1 MRVLLTGAGGFI
13 GSAVR
18 GVFEAAGHDVL
29 GVDALIPQAHATPH
43 AADPTLIRADVRDQA
58 RLLSLLH
65 GVDVVAHQA
74 ALVGAGTSAAD
85 LPAYAS
91 HNDLG
96 TATLL
101 AAMYDA
107 GVHRL
112 VLASSM
118 VVYGEGR
125 YECPEHGKVAP
136 GPRDLQALSR
146 GEFDPTCSACGRVL
160 KPVRVDEATPLRPR
174 GAYAASKS
182 AQEHYA
188 AAWALQ
194 TNSAVV
200 SLRYH
205 NVYGAGMP
213 RDTPYAGAAAI
224 FRSQLAGG
232 RAPEV
237 FEDGAQLRDFV
248 HVRDVAEA
256 NRLAADQLRSARSG
270 GVEAYNVCFGRPISI
285 AEVARILA
293 DATGGPRPV
302 TTGRFRVSD
311 VRHVIG
317 SPRRAAD
324 RLGFR
329 ARIPPDTG
337 LRSFA
342 REPMRPTR

>member
-1 MRVLLTGAGGFI
+1 MRILLTGAAGFI
-13 GSAVR
+13 GRAVR
-18 GVFEAAGHDVL
+18 GTLEAAGHDVL
-29 GVDALIPQAHATPH
+29 GVDALIPQAHANPH
-43 AADPTLIRADVRDQA
+43 AADPTLIRADVRDA
-58 RLLSLLH
+58 PRLLSLLH
-65 GVDVVAHQA
+65 GVDIVAHQA
-74 ALVGAGTSAAD
+74 AMVGAGTSAAD

-101 AAMYDA
+101 AAMHDA

-125 YECPEHGKVAP
+125 YECPEHGDAVP
-136 GPRDLQALSR
+136 GPRDQQALSR
-146 GEFDPTCSACGRVL
+146 GEFDPTCPACGRAL
-160 KPVRVDEATPLRPR
+160 KPVRIDEATPLRPR
-174 GAYAASKS
+174 GAYAASKV

-194 TNSAVV
+194 TDSAVV
-200 SLRYH
+200 ALRYN

-213 RDTPYAGAAAI
+213 RDTPYSGAAAI
-224 FRSQLAGG
+224 FRSHLAAG

-248 HVRDVAEA
+248 HVQDVAEA
-256 NRLAADQLRSARSG
+256 NRLAAEQVRSARRGS
-270 GVEAYNVCFGRPISI
+270 VEAYNVCFGRPISI
-285 AEVARILA
+285 GEVARILA
-293 DATGGPRPV
+293 EAAGGPRPV

-311 VRHVIG
+311 VRHVIA
-317 SPRRAAD
+317 SPRRAAE
-324 RLGFR
+324 RLDFR

-342 REPMRPTR
+342 TQPMRPTR